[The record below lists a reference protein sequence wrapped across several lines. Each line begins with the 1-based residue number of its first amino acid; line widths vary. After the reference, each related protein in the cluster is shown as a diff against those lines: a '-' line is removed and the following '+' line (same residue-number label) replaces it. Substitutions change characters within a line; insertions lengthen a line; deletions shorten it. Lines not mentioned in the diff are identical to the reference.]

1 MVMHNS
7 TQVKGFVNHWFK
19 LSPATEIAGNLNR
32 REDQTGMANGH
43 GLLTVV
49 QYMDVLCTYMYVL
62 YIICIVYTCTYC
74 SYVDAIY
81 TGDSYLSVQS

>member
-19 LSPATEIAGNLNR
+19 LSPATEIADNLNR
-32 REDQTGMANGH
+32 GEDQTGMANGH

-49 QYMDVLCTYMYVL
+49 QYIDVLCTY
-62 YIICIVYTCTYC
+62 CICTYC

-81 TGDSYLSVQS
+81 TGDSFLSMQS